1 MIDKLTAETQAYL
14 SYGIVIGYFLLKIL
28 EGLKIVDTVRGPDEL
43 VMLVGAFWFM
53 RSRPQEKPNA

>member
-1 MIDKLTAETQAYL
+1 MIEKLTADTQARL
-14 SYGIVIGYFLLKIL
+14 SYGIVAGYFALKIL
-28 EGLKIVDTVRGPDEL
+28 EGLKIIDTVRGPDEL